1 MFAIALSLLVLL
13 SACSSAPPTGPAAGR
28 ALIDEAAAAM
38 GGWLVLDSV
47 KSQEIITGGTD
58 VEPLQAVEPTGQPR
72 LINQFGQTIVVDFEK
87 NRMRLS
93 FDAMREYPSRQPVKF
108 VEVLD
113 GDAGMLETPQADGKT
128 TRERM
133 HPSRYATRLRDM
145 RRMPIRILYTAKN
158 AADLTREPDKIDG
171 KVTINVLRFKDGS
184 QPVELQLDSFNKLPL
199 RVIYTEDDPIY
210 GDTFNELTFVDWRD
224 YNGVRLPQTQA
235 IFLNGNK
242 IREERVRTLIN
253 NPKYEESSLTI
264 PAEIRSQPEV
274 GERIV
279 SQWPLRRL
287 VMGVN
292 YLDFGRE
299 QKVEL
304 VEVAKGIYHIKG
316 SDHHSMAIEMKDHV
330 IMVEA
335 PFFEERSVAV
345 IKAVE
350 EKIPGKPIKYLVVT
364 HFHID
369 HSGGIRAYA
378 AKGATILMQETNA
391 PFLKTL
397 LSRPKTMRPDSLA
410 KNYNY
415 GERLSSEGGVV
426 HGQTATIGFWQN
438 KNGQGI
444 ISGGASTSGVCNS
457 GTWLR
462 HYAPFQDLSATASCS
477 AVATYVYNV
486 IKAANASGSSM
497 NAMLKAQML
506 ATALDVYFSDPALS
520 GNKIAAPA
528 PIGGIAIDLTLVCQM
543 IDGTGGSATCSG
555 TYENVSAA
563 FGGATHLTVS
573 QMIAYASSQSNLGGS
588 PWYAVASQFACGRGA
603 RCASLMETNGTSA

>member
-1 MFAIALSLLVLL
+1 MLAIALTLLMFL
-13 SACSSAPPTGPAAGR
+13 SACSSAAPTGPAAGR
-28 ALIDEAAAAM
+28 TLVDEAAAAI
-38 GGWLVLDSV
+38 GGWAVLDSV
-47 KSQEIITGGTD
+47 KSQEIITGGAD

-72 LINQFGQTIVVDFEK
+72 VINQFGQSIVADFEK

-93 FDAMREYPSRQPVKF
+93 FDAMREYPARGPVKF

-113 GDAGMLETPQADGKT
+113 GDGGMLETPQADGKT

-171 KVTINVLRFKDGS
+171 KVTINVLHFTDGG
-184 QPVELQLDSFNKLPL
+184 QPVELQLDSFNKLPI

-210 GDTFNELTFVDWRD
+210 GDTLNELAFFDWRD
-224 YNGVRLPQTQA
+224 YNNVRLPQTQA
-235 IFLNGNK
+235 TFLNGNK

-253 NPKYEESSLTI
+253 NPKFEEGSLTI

-279 SQWPLRRL
+279 SQWPMRRL

-316 SDHHSMAIEMKDHV
+316 SDHHSMAVEMKDHV
-330 IMVEA
+330 IMIEA

-378 AKGATILMQETNA
+378 AKGATILTQEENVQ
-391 PFLKTL
+391 FVKTVL
-397 LSRPKTMRPDSLA
+397 ARPKTIRPDSLA
-410 KNYNY
+410 RAGSVTPNVETVKGVKSLTD
-415 GERLSSEGGVV
+415 GERTIELREIPNPHSTGMLVAYLPKEKVLFVSDLFTPGTPVDSSNTNGIENAAALYTAVTGANLEVDRIVGG
-426 HGQTATIGFWQN
+426 HGDVAP
-438 KNGQGI
+438 
-444 ISGGASTSGVCNS
+444 
-457 GTWLR
+457 LR
-462 HYAPFQDLSATASCS
+462 DLA
-477 AVATYVYNV
+477 
-486 IKAANASGSSM
+486 KAA
-497 NAMLKAQML
+497 
-506 ATALDVYFSDPALS
+506 
-520 GNKIAAPA
+520 
-528 PIGGIAIDLTLVCQM
+528 AI
-543 IDGTGGSATCSG
+543 
-555 TYENVSAA
+555 
-563 FGGATHLTVS
+563 
-573 QMIAYASSQSNLGGS
+573 
-588 PWYAVASQFACGRGA
+588 RGQ
-603 RCASLMETNGTSA
+603 

>member
-1 MFAIALSLLVLL
+1 MFAIVLTLLMFL
-13 SACSSAPPTGPAAGR
+13 SACSSEAPTGPAAGR
-28 ALIDEAAAAM
+28 TLIDEGAEGM
-38 GGWLVLDSV
+38 GSWTAVDYV
-47 KSQEIITGGTD
+47 KSKEIIAGGAG
-58 VEPLQAVEPTGQPR
+58 VEPWEAVKPTGQPR
-72 LINQFGQTIVVDFEK
+72 VNNQFGKDSLPDFEK
-87 NRMRLS
+87 NRIRLS
-93 FDAMREYPSRQPVKF
+93 FAAIREYPSRQPVKL
-108 VEVLD
+108 VEIVESD
-113 GDAGMLETPQADGKT
+113 GGMVKTSHPDGRT
-128 TRERM
+128 GRERM

-158 AADLTREPDKIDG
+158 APDLTREPDKIDG
-171 KVTINVLRFKDGS
+171 KVTINVLRFKESG

-210 GDTFNELTFVDWRD
+210 GDTLNELAFFDWRD
-224 YNGVRLPQTQA
+224 YNGVRLPQAQA
-235 IFLNGNK
+235 TFLDGNK

-264 PAEIRSQPEV
+264 PADIRSQPEA

-279 SQWPLRRL
+279 SQWPMRRL

-316 SDHHSMAIEMKDHV
+316 SDHHSMAVEMKDHV

-369 HSGGIRAYA
+369 HSDGIRAYA
-378 AKGATILMQETNA
+378 AKGATILMQETNM

-410 KNYNY
+410 KAGNITPNV
-415 GERLSSEGGVV
+415 EGVKDEKSL
-426 HGQTATIGFWQN
+426 TD
-438 KNGQGI
+438 
-444 ISGGASTSGVCNS
+444 GARTVE
-457 GTWLR
+457 LR
-462 HYAPFQDLSATASCS
+462 DLP
-477 AVATYVYNV
+477 N
-486 IKAANASGSSM
+486 
-497 NAMLKAQML
+497 
-506 ATALDVYFSDPALS
+506 PH
-520 GNKIAAPA
+520 
-528 PIGGIAIDLTLVCQM
+528 
-543 IDGTGGSATCSG
+543 CSG
-555 TYENVSAA
+555 MFMRYLPNE
-563 FGGATHLTVS
+563 
-573 QMIAYASSQSNLGGS
+573 
-588 PWYAVASQFACGRGA
+588 
-603 RCASLMETNGTSA
+603 